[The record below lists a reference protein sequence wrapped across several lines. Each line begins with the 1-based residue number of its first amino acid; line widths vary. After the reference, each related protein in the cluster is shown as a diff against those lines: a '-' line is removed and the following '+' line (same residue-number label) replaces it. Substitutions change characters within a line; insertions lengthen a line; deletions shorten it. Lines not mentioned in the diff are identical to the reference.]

1 MVAPKANPIGS
12 AHHRLSGMVM
22 AFVGILGYTEMK
34 RKMGMGVRAREEAA
48 RGEDGVPL
56 VQTPKADR

>member
-1 MVAPKANPIGS
+1 
-12 AHHRLSGMVM
+12 MVM